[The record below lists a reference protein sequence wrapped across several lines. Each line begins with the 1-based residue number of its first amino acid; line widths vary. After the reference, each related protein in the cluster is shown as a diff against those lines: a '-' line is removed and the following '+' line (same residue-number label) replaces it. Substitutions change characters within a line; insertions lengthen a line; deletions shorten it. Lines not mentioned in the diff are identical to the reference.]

1 MKKIIILMIISFLAI
16 AALHADDEYKA
27 IPISFTY
34 NKTVYAG
41 YSKDNITTTEQPAET
56 SRIDNV
62 GFRYVAS
69 SGRIESNT
77 PIWVYCISFLPQE
90 VEVWIKTSGKLNGR
104 IPWTSNHPR
113 FSSDTT
119 NPILLIT
126 DPRTDLTVPGVLKRQ
141 LALTI
146 DPLDVPNEAG
156 PFTTT
161 ITMEVRTKQ

>member
-16 AALHADDEYKA
+16 AVLHADDEYKA

-41 YSKDNITTTEQPAET
+41 FSKDNITTTEQPAET

-90 VEVWIKTSGKLNGR
+90 VEVHIKTSGKLNDR
-104 IPWTSNHPR
+104 IPWTSNHPG

-119 NPILLIT
+119 TTMLLIT
-126 DPRTDLTVPGVLKRQ
+126 DPRTDFTVPGVLKRQ

-156 PFTTT
+156 PFTAT